1 MIPQKKRMIGYFFHR
16 YDLVNTDVRLQKAY
30 SDLELI
36 FFQALKM
43 SDEHPL
49 SRPMLPLATTP
60 EV

>member
-1 MIPQKKRMIGYFFHR
+1 MISYFFHS
-16 YDLVNTDVRLQKAY
+16 YDLVNIDVRLQKAY

-36 FFQALKM
+36 FFQALKV